1 MEREF
6 FQFVW
11 RYKWSIVGFVIMFT
25 VSVLIMFVG
34 FWPTVVIVIAS
45 LIGLV
50 VGYVKDTNV
59 DMTQILRNLK

>member
-11 RYKWSIVGFVIMFT
+11 RYKWSIAGFVLIFT

-34 FWPTVVIVIAS
+34 FWPTVVIVLAS
-45 LIGLV
+45 LVGLF
-50 VGYVKDTNV
+50 VGYIKDMDV